1 MDVYQ
6 LSTYGKVGQNFFF
19 NKKNQ
24 WDRSVQLEA
33 LWTYCLYL
41 TNKKLIYKLSDI
53 PSNPEIVDY
62 YFLNNI
68 HEKLK
73 SESSKNSRKPGLLA
87 KNRQSSRLNS
97 CFIKY
102 CFFLLCTYWDD
113 ISSVTDKH
121 SQVSRERQIV
131 LFYQKELEKRA

>member
-1 MDVYQ
+1 MGTDLCSWKLFEPIV
-6 LSTYGKVGQNFFF
+6 SIV
-19 NKKNQ
+19 
-24 WDRSVQLEA
+24 
-33 LWTYCLYL
+33 
-41 TNKKLIYKLSDI
+41 TNKKLFIFKLSDI

-62 YFLNNI
+62 FFLNNI

-102 CFFLLCTYWDD
+102 CFFSCFVPTEMTSHL
-113 ISSVTDKH
+113 
-121 SQVSRERQIV
+121 
-131 LFYQKELEKRA
+131 